1 MYSECLSCPKLGDG
15 CDGPNFM
22 AMSPEMLAK
31 WVGARMKALNMTNQV
46 LSDKSGVPKGTIDTL
61 RAGKRYNWE
70 FNTLQPILQVLV
82 GASWGSDPCP
92 FPPDTKEQLEAENA
106 ALSAKAKLL
115 TEQLIE
121 AKGVISV
128 YREQSAIYKKQTATL
143 TKQNKDYEKKIA
155 ALEKKIAEMA

>member
-1 MYSECLSCPKLGDG
+1 MYSECLTCAKLGDG
-15 CDGPNFM
+15 CDGPNFL

-31 WVGARMKALNMTNQV
+31 WVSTRMKAINMTNQV

-106 ALSAKAKLL
+106 ALIGKNRLL
-115 TEQLIE
+115 TEQLLE

-128 YREQSAIYKKQTATL
+128 YKEQAAIYKKQIAAL
-143 TKQNKDYEKKIA
+143 TKQNKDLAKKIA
-155 ALEKKIAEMA
+155 ALEKRIAELT

>member
-1 MYSECLSCPKLGDG
+1 MYSECLGCVKLGNG

-31 WVGARMKALNMTNQV
+31 WVGSRMKAMNMTNQV

-82 GASWGSDPCP
+82 GTSWGSDPCP
-92 FPPDTKEQLEAENA
+92 FPPDARESLEAENA
-106 ALSAKAKLL
+106 ALREKNKLQY
-115 TEQLIE
+115 EQLLE
-121 AKGVISV
+121 AKGVLTV
-128 YREQSAIYKKQTATL
+128 YKDQTALYKKQIATL
-143 TKQNKDYEKKIA
+143 SKQNKDYEKKIA
-155 ALEKKIAEMA
+155 TLEKRIAELT

>member
-1 MYSECLSCPKLGDG
+1 MYSECLTCAKLGDG
-15 CDGPNFM
+15 CDGPNFL

-31 WVGARMKALNMTNQV
+31 WVSTRMKAINMTNQV

-92 FPPDTKEQLEAENA
+92 FPPDTKEQLEAENT
-106 ALSAKAKLL
+106 ALIGKNRLL
-115 TEQLIE
+115 TEQLLE
-121 AKGVISV
+121 AKGVITV
-128 YREQSAIYKKQTATL
+128 YRDQTAMYKKQIAAL
-143 TKQNKDYEKKIA
+143 TKQVKEYEKQLAVLKNGA
-155 ALEKKIAEMA
+155 AK